1 MTFSEVKDKMREFN
15 RKHDIE
21 RKVCVRTKKDGTFIE
36 MTARVVLSNSCLNKE
51 YSLEERTYEF
61 TNYNKALT
69 PNDIGYSIF
78 AFNRYDD
85 DCMRIENLTDN
96 DIESAEIIS
105 VVE

>member
-1 MTFSEVKDKMREFN
+1 MLFTQLKNAMREFN

-21 RKVCVRTKKDGTFIE
+21 RKVCEKKTESGELIQ
-36 MTARVVLSNSCLNKE
+36 MKGRVVISNNVLNRE
-51 YSLEERTYEF
+51 YPIEERTYEF

-69 PNDIGYSIF
+69 PSDLGYSIF
-78 AFNRYDD
+78 AFCPKDG
-85 DCMRIENLTDN
+85 DCMRIENYTND